1 MTAIDT
7 PTPRTDQTDAPE
19 VTDAPEPAATAADA
33 PAATVATGTDPATGA
48 PAEQAASEA
57 SATATEAAAR
67 RMPKFLRP
75 SRWAPITVMVLV
87 LGVLWQI
94 GAEQMPYLLP
104 PLQNIWSS
112 LSGNPLFYIENAW
125 ITLQEALIG
134 LAIAFVC
141 SSVLAIGIS
150 EIPLVRRAVMPVA
163 VVLNVTPL
171 VAIAPA
177 LVVAFGFGPEPKL
190 IVTALICFFPIL
202 INVAVGLRSVPTP
215 VLQFYRTV
223 NASRPE
229 MLWHVRIP
237 SSLPY
242 LFAALKIVFP
252 LSIVGAVVAEM
263 FAPGAAEGLGTTISL
278 ASSNNQLQVIYA
290 SIFILALMGSALLA
304 IVTAV
309 ERRVLHWH
317 DTHRHEPE

>member
-1 MTAIDT
+1 MTTLESSAAPSAAAMTA
-7 PTPRTDQTDAPE
+7 
-19 VTDAPEPAATAADA
+19 
-33 PAATVATGTDPATGA
+33 
-48 PAEQAASEA
+48 A
-57 SATATEAAAR
+57 SASAREGAAR
-67 RMPKFLRP
+67 RFPKFLRP
-75 SRWAPITVMVLV
+75 SRWAPIVVMVVV
-87 LGVLWQI
+87 LAVLWQLV
-94 GAEQMPYLLP
+94 AEAMPYLLP
-104 PLQNIWSS
+104 PLDAVGKALAS
-112 LSGNPLFYIENAW
+112 NPLYYLENAW

-141 SSVLAIGIS
+141 SSVLAVAVS
-150 EIPLVRRAVMPVA
+150 EVPVIRRAVMPVA

-202 INVAVGLRSVPTP
+202 INLTVGLRSVPTP
-215 VLQFYRTV
+215 VLQLYRTV
-223 NASRPE
+223 HASRAE
-229 MLWHVRIP
+229 LLWHVRAP
-237 SSLPY
+237 SALPY

-263 FAPGAAEGLGTTISL
+263 FAPGAADGLGTAISL
-278 ASSNNQLQVIYA
+278 ASSNNQLAVVYT
-290 SIFILALMGSALLA
+290 SIFILALMGASLLA

-317 DTHRHEPE
+317 ETHRSESE